1 MKYQKS
7 PLPYLTLLV
16 IIISA
21 ALYSTTTIDKKIN
34 QPLVYT
40 IESIPEHQRLASDV
54 STENLIS
61 KASAVVCIDK

>member
-7 PLPYLTLLV
+7 PLPYLTLL
-16 IIISA
+16 ITIISA
-21 ALYSTTTIDKKIN
+21 ALYSTTTIDKQIN

-40 IESIPEHQRLASDV
+40 IESKPEHQLLASDV

-61 KASAVVCIDK
+61 KASIVVCIDK

>member
-34 QPLVYT
+34 QPLV
-40 IESIPEHQRLASDV
+40 
-54 STENLIS
+54 
-61 KASAVVCIDK
+61 